1 MLLLEI
7 NERVLTSEPAH
18 AATAL
23 DALAALGVGLSL
35 DDFGTGYS
43 SLVRLK
49 RLPVREV
56 KIDSSFVGRMLA
68 SSDDEVIVRS
78 IVDLVRALGIDS
90 VAEGVESAEVA
101 AALRVM
107 GCRAAQGW
115 YFSAPLNAASATAWL
130 TEHGVC
136 SARPGNLRTPS
147 AARAPAPRQPSAPRQ
162 PIASRRAASRQ
173 VTASPQVP
181 ASPQVTASP
190 PGAASRQ
197 AAAAR
202 AQAGTGSPA
211 PAAAA
216 PSAGRPS

>member
-1 MLLLEI
+1 M
-7 NERVLTSEPAH
+7 
-18 AATAL
+18 
-23 DALAALGVGLSL
+23 GLSL

-78 IVDLVRALGIDS
+78 IVYLVRALGIDS

-130 TEHGVC
+130 GEHGVC
-136 SARPGNLRTPS
+136 SARPSNLRTPA
-147 AARAPAPRQPSAPRQ
+147 AARAPAPRLP
-162 PIASRRAASRQ
+162 AASRQ
-173 VTASPQVP
+173 LTASRQSVAGRPGTAARQP
-181 ASPQVTASP
+181 A
-190 PGAASRQ
+190 GSRQ
-197 AAAAR
+197 AAEPR
-202 AQAGTGSPA
+202 
-211 PAAAA
+211 
-216 PSAGRPS
+216 PSAGPRQGTTLTPDAAVPSAARTVSRRPS